1 MATLQDLLSEKR
13 YFDIWILA
21 RYFYRIGEAPIIT
34 DSVYDRMTNLFK
46 EKCYDELHEYLDRT
60 YDDDPIPYD
69 LLEEIGVRPY
79 VPVTKIGRN
88 DLFDLLNEDKSLSID
103 SIVNYRSAYDF
114 LMDKVDNKLDV
125 VASLK
130 MDGVNVK
137 SLYQSGKFSLSLS
150 RGRTS
155 NSFDFTDQAAYVLPA
170 FINNDLPEL
179 RVTGECFV
187 VKEGLEKLRAKYAQD
202 KYKTSKSAAISLLRV
217 KHSINDYKDLRLKVF
232 AAEGLADTVIKTF
245 EILKSFG
252 FDVVPYLFIPW
263 DTIPKDYDEFCI
275 WLRDAVFQQMHDAQ
289 LAGDMPADGVV
300 LEVNNYGWQD
310 TISNQYSNRQIAC
323 KFDFWAFESYK
334 AIVKEIVIVQ
344 RRVTASVR
352 VKIEPMQTND
362 ACEAKIINIFNPSIL
377 IHNDIK
383 VGDFVYF
390 ERNSGAVNIL
400 IHGKRLDDLLKE

>member
-13 YFDIWILA
+13 YSDIWILA
-21 RYFYRIGEAPIIT
+21 RYFYRIGEAPIIS

-46 EKCYDELHEYLDRT
+46 EKCYDELHAYLDRT

-88 DLFDLLNEDKSLSID
+88 DLFDLLNEDKSLSIN

-150 RGRTS
+150 RGRAS

-263 DTIPKDYDEFCI
+263 DTIPKDYDEFCV

>member
-46 EKCYDELHEYLDRT
+46 EKCYDELHAYLDRT

-150 RGRTS
+150 RGRAS

-263 DTIPKDYDEFCI
+263 DTIPRDYDEFCI
-275 WLRDAVFQQMHDAQ
+275 WLRDAVFQQMHDTQ

>member
-46 EKCYDELHEYLDRT
+46 EKCYDELHAYLDRT

-150 RGRTS
+150 RGRAS

-263 DTIPKDYDEFCI
+263 DTIPKDYDDFCI
-275 WLRDAVFQQMHDAQ
+275 WLRDAVFQQMHEAQ

>member
-46 EKCYDELHEYLDRT
+46 EKCYDELHAYLDRT

-150 RGRTS
+150 RGRAS

-263 DTIPKDYDEFCI
+263 DTIPRDYDEFCI

-300 LEVNNYGWQD
+300 LEVNSYGWQD

>member
-13 YFDIWILA
+13 YSDIWILA

-34 DSVYDRMTNLFK
+34 DSVYDRMTNLFR
-46 EKCYDELHEYLDRT
+46 ENCYDELQAYLDRT

-79 VPVTKIGRN
+79 VPVTKVGRN

-150 RGRTS
+150 RGRAS

>member
-13 YFDIWILA
+13 YSDIWILA
-21 RYFYRIGEAPIIT
+21 RYFYRIGEAPIIS

-46 EKCYDELHEYLDRT
+46 EKCYDELHAYLDRT

-150 RGRTS
+150 RGRAS

-263 DTIPKDYDEFCI
+263 DTIPKDYDEFCV
-275 WLRDAVFQQMHDAQ
+275 WLRDAVFQQMHDVQ

>member
-46 EKCYDELHEYLDRT
+46 EKCYDELHAYLDRT

-150 RGRTS
+150 RGRAS

-263 DTIPKDYDEFCI
+263 DTIPRDYDEFCI

-323 KFDFWAFESYK
+323 KFDFWTFESYK

>member
-46 EKCYDELHEYLDRT
+46 EKCYDELHAYLDRT

-150 RGRTS
+150 RGRAS

-263 DTIPKDYDEFCI
+263 DTIPRDYDEFCI

-400 IHGKRLDDLLKE
+400 IYGKRLDDLLKE

>member
-34 DSVYDRMTNLFK
+34 DSVYDRMTNLFR
-46 EKCYDELHEYLDRT
+46 ENCYDELQAYLDRT

-79 VPVTKIGRN
+79 VPVTKVGRN

-150 RGRTS
+150 RGRAS

-263 DTIPKDYDEFCI
+263 DTIPKDYDDFCI
-275 WLRDAVFQQMHDAQ
+275 WLRDAVFQQMHEAQ

>member
-46 EKCYDELHEYLDRT
+46 EKCYDELHAYLDRT

-79 VPVTKIGRN
+79 VSVTKIGRN

-150 RGRTS
+150 RGRAS

-263 DTIPKDYDEFCI
+263 DTIPRDYDEFCI

>member
-13 YFDIWILA
+13 YSDIWILA

-34 DSVYDRMTNLFK
+34 DSVYDRMTNLFR
-46 EKCYDELHEYLDRT
+46 ENCYDELQAYLDRT

-79 VPVTKIGRN
+79 VPVTKVGRN

-150 RGRTS
+150 RGRAS

-187 VKEGLEKLRAKYAQD
+187 VKEGLEKLRAKYAKD

-275 WLRDAVFQQMHDAQ
+275 WLRNAVFQQMYDAQ

>member
-46 EKCYDELHEYLDRT
+46 EKCYDELHAYLDRT

-150 RGRTS
+150 RGRAS

-263 DTIPKDYDEFCI
+263 DTIPKDYDDFCI
-275 WLRDAVFQQMHDAQ
+275 WLRDAVFQQMHEAQ

-400 IHGKRLDDLLKE
+400 IHGKRLDNLLKE

>member
-13 YFDIWILA
+13 YSDIWILA

-46 EKCYDELHEYLDRT
+46 ENCYDELHEYLDRT

-79 VPVTKIGRN
+79 VPVTKVGRN

-130 MDGVNVK
+130 IDGVNVK

-150 RGRTS
+150 RGRAS

-263 DTIPKDYDEFCI
+263 DAIPKDYDEFCI

>member
-13 YFDIWILA
+13 YSDIWILA

-46 EKCYDELHEYLDRT
+46 ENCYDELHEYLDRT

-69 LLEEIGVRPY
+69 LLKEIGVRPY
-79 VPVTKIGRN
+79 VPVTKVGRN
-88 DLFDLLNEDKSLSID
+88 NLFDLLNEDKSLSID

-150 RGRTS
+150 RGRAS

>member
-46 EKCYDELHEYLDRT
+46 EKCYDELHAYLDRT

-79 VPVTKIGRN
+79 VPVTKIDRN

-150 RGRTS
+150 RGRAS

>member
-46 EKCYDELHEYLDRT
+46 EKCYDELHAYLDRT

-150 RGRTS
+150 RGRAS

-232 AAEGLADTVIKTF
+232 SAEGLADTVIKTF

>member
-13 YFDIWILA
+13 YSDIWILA

-34 DSVYDRMTNLFK
+34 DSVYDRMTNLFR
-46 EKCYDELHEYLDRT
+46 ENCYDELQAYLDRT

-79 VPVTKIGRN
+79 VPVTKVGRN

-150 RGRTS
+150 RGRAS

-400 IHGKRLDDLLKE
+400 IHGKRLDDLLKG

>member
-46 EKCYDELHEYLDRT
+46 EKCYDELHAYLDRT

-137 SLYQSGKFSLSLS
+137 SLYQFGKFSLSLS
-150 RGRTS
+150 RGRAS

-263 DTIPKDYDEFCI
+263 DTIPKDYDDFCI
-275 WLRDAVFQQMHDAQ
+275 WLRDAVFQQMHEAQ

>member
-34 DSVYDRMTNLFK
+34 DSVYDCMTNLFK
-46 EKCYDELHEYLDRT
+46 EKCYDELHAYLDRT

-150 RGRTS
+150 RGRAS

-263 DTIPKDYDEFCI
+263 DTIPRDYDEFCI

>member
-1 MATLQDLLSEKR
+1 MIWLHYRICYLKR
-13 YFDIWILA
+13 DIWILA

-46 EKCYDELHEYLDRT
+46 EKCYDELHAYLDRT

-150 RGRTS
+150 RGRAS

-263 DTIPKDYDEFCI
+263 YTIPRDYDEFCI

>member
-46 EKCYDELHEYLDRT
+46 EKCYDELHAYLDRT

-150 RGRTS
+150 RGRAS

-252 FDVVPYLFIPW
+252 FDVVPYLFSPW
-263 DTIPKDYDEFCI
+263 DTIPKDYDDFCI
-275 WLRDAVFQQMHDAQ
+275 WLRDAVFQQMHEAQ

>member
-46 EKCYDELHEYLDRT
+46 EKCYDELHAYLDRT

-150 RGRTS
+150 RGRAS

-245 EILKSFG
+245 EILKSFD

-263 DTIPKDYDEFCI
+263 DTIPKDYDDFCI
-275 WLRDAVFQQMHDAQ
+275 WLRDAVFQQMHEAQ

>member
-46 EKCYDELHEYLDRT
+46 EKCYDELHAYLDRT

-114 LMDKVDNKLDV
+114 LTDKVDNKLDV

-150 RGRTS
+150 RGRAS

-263 DTIPKDYDEFCI
+263 DTIPRDYDEFCI

>member
-46 EKCYDELHEYLDRT
+46 EKCYDELHAYLDRT

-150 RGRTS
+150 RGRAS

-263 DTIPKDYDEFCI
+263 DTIPKDYDDFCI
-275 WLRDAVFQQMHDAQ
+275 WLRDAVFQQMHEAQ

-300 LEVNNYGWQD
+300 LEVNNYGWHD

-377 IHNDIK
+377 IYNDIK

>member
-46 EKCYDELHEYLDRT
+46 EKCYDELHAYLDRT

-150 RGRTS
+150 RGRAS

-263 DTIPKDYDEFCI
+263 DTIPKDYDDFCI
-275 WLRDAVFQQMHDAQ
+275 WLRDAVFQQMHEAQ

-323 KFDFWAFESYK
+323 KYDFWAFESYK

>member
-34 DSVYDRMTNLFK
+34 DSVYDRMTNLFR
-46 EKCYDELHEYLDRT
+46 ENCYDELQAYLDRT

-79 VPVTKIGRN
+79 VPVTKVGRN

-150 RGRTS
+150 RGRAS

-245 EILKSFG
+245 EILKLFG

-263 DTIPKDYDEFCI
+263 DTIPKDYDDFCI
-275 WLRDAVFQQMHDAQ
+275 WLRDAVFQQMHEAQ

>member
-46 EKCYDELHEYLDRT
+46 EKCYDELHAYLDRT

-150 RGRTS
+150 RGRAS

-187 VKEGLEKLRAKYAQD
+187 VKEGLEKLRTKYAQD

-263 DTIPKDYDEFCI
+263 DTIPKDYDEFCV

>member
-46 EKCYDELHEYLDRT
+46 ENCYDELHEYLDRT

-69 LLEEIGVRPY
+69 LLKEIGVRPY
-79 VPVTKIGRN
+79 VPVTKVGRN
-88 DLFDLLNEDKSLSID
+88 NLFDLLNEDKSLSID

-150 RGRTS
+150 RGRAS

>member
-150 RGRTS
+150 RGRAS

-263 DTIPKDYDEFCI
+263 DTIPKDYDEFCV

>member
-13 YFDIWILA
+13 YSDIWILA

-34 DSVYDRMTNLFK
+34 DSVYDRMTNLFR
-46 EKCYDELHEYLDRT
+46 ENCYDELQAYLDRT

-79 VPVTKIGRN
+79 VPVTKVGRN

-150 RGRTS
+150 RGRAS

-275 WLRDAVFQQMHDAQ
+275 WLRNAVFQQMHDAQ

>member
-46 EKCYDELHEYLDRT
+46 EKCYDELHAYLDRT

-150 RGRTS
+150 RGRAS

-170 FINNDLPEL
+170 FINNDLSEL

-263 DTIPKDYDEFCI
+263 DTIPKDYDDFCI
-275 WLRDAVFQQMHDAQ
+275 WLRDAVFQQMHEAQ

>member
-1 MATLQDLLSEKR
+1 MAALQDLLSEKR

-46 EKCYDELHEYLDRT
+46 EKCYDELHAYLDRT

-150 RGRTS
+150 RGRAS

-263 DTIPKDYDEFCI
+263 DTIPKDYDDFCI
-275 WLRDAVFQQMHDAQ
+275 WLRDAVFQQMHEAQ

>member
-46 EKCYDELHEYLDRT
+46 EKCYDELHAYLDRT

-150 RGRTS
+150 RGRAS

-263 DTIPKDYDEFCI
+263 DTIPKDYDEFCV
-275 WLRDAVFQQMHDAQ
+275 WLRDAVFQQMHEAQ

>member
-34 DSVYDRMTNLFK
+34 DSVYDRMTNLFR
-46 EKCYDELHEYLDRT
+46 ENCYDELQAYLDRT
-60 YDDDPIPYD
+60 YDDDPIPYN

-79 VPVTKIGRN
+79 VPVTKVGRN

-150 RGRTS
+150 RGRAS

>member
-46 EKCYDELHEYLDRT
+46 EKCYDELHAYLDRT
-60 YDDDPIPYD
+60 YDDDPIPYE

-150 RGRTS
+150 RGRAS

-263 DTIPKDYDEFCI
+263 DTIPKDYDDFCI
-275 WLRDAVFQQMHDAQ
+275 WLRDAVFQQMHEAQ

>member
-46 EKCYDELHEYLDRT
+46 EKCYDELHAYLDRT

-150 RGRTS
+150 RGRAS

-263 DTIPKDYDEFCI
+263 DTIPRDYDEFCI

>member
-46 EKCYDELHEYLDRT
+46 EKCYDELHAYLDRT

-150 RGRTS
+150 RGRAS

-263 DTIPKDYDEFCI
+263 DTIPRDYEEFCI

>member
-46 EKCYDELHEYLDRT
+46 EKCYDELHAYLDRT

-103 SIVNYRSAYDF
+103 SVVNYRSAYDF

-150 RGRTS
+150 RGRAS

-263 DTIPKDYDEFCI
+263 DTIPKDYDEFYV

>member
-46 EKCYDELHEYLDRT
+46 EKCYDELHAYLDRT
-60 YDDDPIPYD
+60 YDDDPIPYN

-150 RGRTS
+150 RGRAS

-263 DTIPKDYDEFCI
+263 DTIPRDYDEFCI